1 MLKAISAIEV
11 RTINQ
16 RSASKLDYT
25 EYNDTGLRVI
35 AVGGLSLSR
44 GLTLEGLMVSYFHR
58 NTQMYDTL
66 MQMGRWFGYR
76 DGYRDLFR
84 IWMPDDSIGW
94 YAHITQASNELR
106 EDISR
111 MNRLGATPKEF
122 GLKVRAHPTSLIVT
136 ARNKMRHAE
145 RQECWVTLDGKF
157 FETPRFKSDI
167 NAIRSNRN
175 RTDRLI
181 KKMVEQCGVPVG
193 SGNQPL
199 FWSNVPSDLVSEYVR
214 VYENHPMNMES
225 DGIAL
230 ETYIKKNPRFKE
242 WDVLVVTN
250 DQTEGVGVEG
260 TDIKIHP
267 SIRPFFKT
275 DKVLSVYGSKMR
287 IGTAGLTKHGLTT
300 QQKADAAKE
309 FRELKRPEYEFKYGD
324 DAEKRLQKMSIPD
337 RAYLI
342 PERNPI
348 LIIHYMKP
356 ADSKDL
362 PKEYDSDTDLMVGYG
377 IGFPSLAGSEPVYAV
392 YYVNTVE
399 QRQNFEDEIEE
410 DQLDDIDN

>member
-1 MLKAISAIEV
+1 
-11 RTINQ
+11 
-16 RSASKLDYT
+16 
-25 EYNDTGLRVI
+25 
-35 AVGGLSLSR
+35 
-44 GLTLEGLMVSYFHR
+44 
-58 NTQMYDTL
+58 
-66 MQMGRWFGYR
+66 
-76 DGYRDLFR
+76 
-84 IWMPDDSIGW
+84 
-94 YAHITQASNELR
+94 
-106 EDISR
+106 
-111 MNRLGATPKEF
+111 
-122 GLKVRAHPTSLIVT
+122 
-136 ARNKMRHAE
+136 
-145 RQECWVTLDGKF
+145 
-157 FETPRFKSDI
+157 
-167 NAIRSNRN
+167 
-175 RTDRLI
+175 
-181 KKMVEQCGVPVG
+181 
-193 SGNQPL
+193 
-199 FWSNVPSDLVSEYVR
+199 
-214 VYENHPMNMES
+214 
-225 DGIAL
+225 
-230 ETYIKKNPRFKE
+230 
-242 WDVLVVTN
+242 
-250 DQTEGVGVEG
+250 
-260 TDIKIHP
+260 
-267 SIRPFFKT
+267 
-275 DKVLSVYGSKMR
+275 MR